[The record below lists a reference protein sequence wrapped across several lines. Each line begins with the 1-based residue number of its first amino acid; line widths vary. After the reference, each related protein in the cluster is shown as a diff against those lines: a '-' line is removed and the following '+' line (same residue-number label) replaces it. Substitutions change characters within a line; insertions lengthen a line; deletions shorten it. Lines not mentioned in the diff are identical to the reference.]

1 MNIDKQT
8 FSLVKL
14 TKPQATDI
22 AKLHIEGI
30 RTGFIS
36 SLGVKFVRILYE
48 AISEDKNSFG
58 FTAIEDGEVIGFVAF
73 SCNLSTLYKYVML
86 KKSWKFFFILVR
98 KIFSLQIIKNI
109 WSNIFYPNKMKKM
122 SLPAAEL
129 LSIVVS
135 PKERGRGIANRLVEA
150 GFEECKKRNI
160 NKAKVL
166 VRPENIAAN
175 KLYQN
180 CGFKFFKTINSHG
193 FVSNI
198 YIVEI

>member
-1 MNIDKQT
+1 
-8 FSLVKL
+8 
-14 TKPQATDI
+14 
-22 AKLHIEGI
+22 
-30 RTGFIS
+30 
-36 SLGVKFVRILYE
+36 
-48 AISEDKNSFG
+48 
-58 FTAIEDGEVIGFVAF
+58 
-73 SCNLSTLYKYVML
+73 
-86 KKSWKFFFILVR
+86 
-98 KIFSLQIIKNI
+98 
-109 WSNIFYPNKMKKM
+109 M